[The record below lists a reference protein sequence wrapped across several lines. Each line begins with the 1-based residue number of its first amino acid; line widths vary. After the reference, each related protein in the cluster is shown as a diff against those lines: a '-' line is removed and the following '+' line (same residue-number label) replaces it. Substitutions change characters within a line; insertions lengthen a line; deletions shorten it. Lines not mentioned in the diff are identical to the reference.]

1 MSERNGGP
9 NLQGGVMLGGR
20 QRTIFITRDED
31 AKLTVLAKMTSQS
44 PLDLLGI
51 LVSNGI
57 ERAWQEMMATKLIWM
72 LANWITWS
80 PRWK

>member
-1 MSERNGGP
+1 MSECNGGP

-20 QRTIFITRDED
+20 QRTIVITRDED

-57 ERAWQEMMATKLIWM
+57 ERGWQEMMVAKLMWLM
-72 LANWITWS
+72 SNWSSWS
-80 PRWK
+80 PRWE